1 MFGSSI
7 LQATYIMEHVGK
19 IKNGLKSNNQHMKIS
34 TLLMNG
40 ILPSLLFI
48 NSLFLTWKTKQ
59 ARCSLLAFL
68 ALSHS
73 MSMISP
79 LSGHNNRPHISLKYL
94 KTNTLFV
101 DIFKV
106 LLSTANHYSH
116 CFNILIIVVGI
127 PIFFPAWLNYI
138 NVQCDQ
144 PSLSWLL

>member
-1 MFGSSI
+1 MA
-7 LQATYIMEHVGK
+7 LNPT
-19 IKNGLKSNNQHMKIS
+19 IKTWKSA
-34 TLLMNG
+34 LFWWYG

-48 NSLFLTWKTKQ
+48 NSLFLTWKTKE

-73 MSMISP
+73 MCMISP

-116 CFNILIIVVGI
+116 CFNILTIVIGI

-144 PSLSWLL
+144 PSLSWLLYFKWGWFQANAL